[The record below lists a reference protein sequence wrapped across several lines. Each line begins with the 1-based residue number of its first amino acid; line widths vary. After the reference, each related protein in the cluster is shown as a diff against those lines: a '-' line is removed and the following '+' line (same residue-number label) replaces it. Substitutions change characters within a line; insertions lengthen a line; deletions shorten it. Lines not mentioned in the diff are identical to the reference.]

1 MTLLDQCE
9 TVAGGTTDFQQPAE
23 LCSIFSWSLN
33 IFLMSVQVE
42 WCMRGIRGSHEAE
55 FASKWSVHNS
65 NDLGHFL
72 RFLSQGWPRTSPYFK
87 SREEALLKTDDLC
100 CYPGEELIRPCL
112 RVQFLGC
119 TEKKNPNG
127 CHPQRISFISLSC
140 YHTGKILGFV
150 PMTDKETLASP
161 LVLVW
166 FNLVSFTITEPLRK
180 RPLRSSL
187 QNNFQGDL
195 EEAQHNYW
203 AD

>member
-23 LCSIFSWSLN
+23 LCSIFSWCLN

-87 SREEALLKTDDLC
+87 SREEALLKTDELC

-119 TEKKNPNG
+119 TEKKKIQMVAILRGFPL
-127 CHPQRISFISLSC
+127 SLSVATTQAK
-140 YHTGKILGFV
+140 YW
-150 PMTDKETLASP
+150 
-161 LVLVW
+161 VLFPW
-166 FNLVSFTITEPLRK
+166 QTRRL
-180 RPLRSSL
+180 
-187 QNNFQGDL
+187 
-195 EEAQHNYW
+195 
-203 AD
+203 